1 MSLSMLCGCFCC
13 FFFVKQKT
21 AYEMRISDWSSDV
34 CSSDLLRGMGETA
47 TDRNR
52 RRGLTRRATL
62 LRAAALYEEAHADA
76 DGRVPARYD
85 ILYLPGWAPPASQ
98 PQAPRPGSAA
108 ARLAAALGQNGQE
121 SCSEREWQ
129 RVVSRVVAGS
139 ITKIQ

>member
-76 DGRVPARYD
+76 DGRVPASFD
-85 ILYLPGWAPPASQ
+85 ILYLTGWAPHAPQ
-98 PQAPRPGSAA
+98 PQALRPGSAA
-108 ARLAAALGQNGQE
+108 ARLADRSEERRGGQGGVR
-121 SCSEREWQ
+121 SCDTGWSAEP
-129 RVVSRVVAGS
+129 S
-139 ITKIQ
+139 KKKKKKK